1 MCVHIIGEKLCRCT
15 QAINIK
21 QFQTHVDC
29 SQTPFIITISLNTY
43 WAGLHLC
50 WNMTKEHRLTA
61 SLLPL
66 PFQDGQEDRLRLDI
80 LMYVRTK
87 DGDRGVDSQHENRQT
102 KQLEALTNYLQRYD
116 LRAQCIKL
124 IIS

>member
-1 MCVHIIGEKLCRCT
+1 MDQG
-15 QAINIK
+15 
-21 QFQTHVDC
+21 
-29 SQTPFIITISLNTY
+29 IS
-43 WAGLHLC
+43 
-50 WNMTKEHRLTA
+50 
-61 SLLPL
+61 
-66 PFQDGQEDRLRLDI
+66 FQDGQEDRLRLDI